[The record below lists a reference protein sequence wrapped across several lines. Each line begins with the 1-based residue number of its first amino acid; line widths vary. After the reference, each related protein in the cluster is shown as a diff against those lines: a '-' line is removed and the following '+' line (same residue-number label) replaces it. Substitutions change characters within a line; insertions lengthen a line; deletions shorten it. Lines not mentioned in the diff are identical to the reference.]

1 MTKFYFLGFFIAFLI
16 GLTGVG
22 GGTLTVPILLFF
34 GIEPTVAVG
43 VALGFSALIKIPS
56 SLIYFFKGDINKRIL
71 LLLVLGGIPGVVAGS
86 FLLAH
91 VSRKGQLGSLIL
103 LAIGITVVVSS
114 LLNLWF
120 TLTEHRLHL
129 HRYLRWLPAF
139 ALCIGLEVGSFS
151 AGGGALGSL
160 LLLTLTK
167 LSPSEV
173 VGTDIAFGM
182 LLSLVGG
189 GIHAHQGMSDSQLI
203 FAMVAGGVL
212 GAIGGSYACT
222 VIPKKP
228 ARVFLLVWLILVGVM
243 VSLRAIR

>member
-1 MTKFYFLGFFIAFLI
+1 MTKFYLLGFCIAFLI

-22 GGTLTVPILLFF
+22 GGTLTVPILLFL
-34 GIEPTVAVG
+34 GIEPAVAVG

-56 SLIYFFKGDINKRIL
+56 CLIYFLKRDINQQIL
-71 LLLVLGGIPGVVAGS
+71 LLLILGGIPGVVAGS

-91 VSRKGQLGSLIL
+91 VSQKGHLGSLL
-103 LAIGITVVVSS
+103 LLVIGLTVVLSS

-129 HRYLRWLPAF
+129 HRYLRWLPALAF
-139 ALCIGLEVGSFS
+139 FIGLEVGSFS

-167 LSPSEV
+167 LAPSEV

-182 LLSLVGG
+182 ILSLVGG
-189 GIHAHQGMSDSQLI
+189 GIHAHQGTSDAHLI
-203 FAMVAGGVL
+203 YAMVGGGVL

-222 VIPKKP
+222 IIPKKP
-228 ARVFLLVWLILVGVM
+228 ARVFLLVWLIFVGAM
-243 VSLRAIR
+243 VALRAIR

>member
-1 MTKFYFLGFFIAFLI
+1 MTKFYFLGFCIAFLI

-22 GGTLTVPILLFF
+22 GGTLTVPILLFL
-34 GIEPTVAVG
+34 GIEPAVAVG

-56 SLIYFFKGDINKRIL
+56 SLIYFLKRDINQRIL
-71 LLLVLGGIPGVVAGS
+71 LLLSLGGIPGVVAGS

-91 VSRKGQLGSLIL
+91 VSRKGHLGSFIL
-103 LAIGITVVVSS
+103 LAIGLTVVLSS

-139 ALCIGLEVGSFS
+139 SFFIGLEVGSFS

-189 GIHAHQGMSDSQLI
+189 GIHAHQGLSDSQLI
-203 FAMVAGGVL
+203 FAMVAGGIL

-222 VIPKKP
+222 IIPKKP
-228 ARVFLLVWLILVGVM
+228 ARVFLLVWLIFVGSM
-243 VSLRAIR
+243 VAIRAVR

>member
-1 MTKFYFLGFFIAFLI
+1 MAKFYLLGFCIAFLI

-22 GGTLTVPILLFF
+22 GGTLTVPILLFL
-34 GIEPTVAVG
+34 GIEPPIAVG

-56 SLIYFFKGDINKRIL
+56 SLIYFLKGDINKRIL
-71 LLLVLGGIPGVVAGS
+71 LLLALGGIPGVVAGS

-91 VSRKGQLGSLIL
+91 VSRKGHLGSLIL
-103 LAIGITVVVSS
+103 LAIGLTVVLSS

-120 TLTEHRLHL
+120 TLAEHRLVL
-129 HRYLRWLPAF
+129 HRYLRWLPLF
-139 ALCIGLEVGSFS
+139 SFFIGLEVGSFS

-167 LSPSEV
+167 LAPSEV

-182 LLSLVGG
+182 ILSLVGG
-189 GIHAHQGMSDSQLI
+189 AIHAHQGTSDSHLVL
-203 FAMVAGGVL
+203 AMVGGGFL

-222 VIPKKP
+222 IIPKKP
-228 ARVFLLVWLILVGVM
+228 ARVFLLVWLIFVGAM
-243 VSLRAIR
+243 VAVRAVQ

>member
-1 MTKFYFLGFFIAFLI
+1 MTKFYLLGFCIAFLI

-34 GIEPTVAVG
+34 GIEPTIAVG

-56 SLIYFFKGDINKRIL
+56 SLIYFLKGDINKRIL
-71 LLLVLGGIPGVVAGS
+71 LLLSFGGIPGVVAGS

-91 VSRKGQLGSLIL
+91 VSRKGHLGSMIL
-103 LAIGITVVVSS
+103 LAIGLTVVLSS

-120 TLTEHRLHL
+120 TFTEHRLVL

-139 ALCIGLEVGSFS
+139 SFLIGLEVGSFS

-167 LSPSEV
+167 LTPSEV

-182 LLSLVGG
+182 ILSLIGG
-189 GIHAHQGMSDSQLI
+189 GIHVHQGMSDSQLI
-203 FAMVAGGVL
+203 FAMVGGGVL

-228 ARVFLLVWLILVGVM
+228 ARVFLLVWLILVGALVA
-243 VSLRAIR
+243 LRAIR